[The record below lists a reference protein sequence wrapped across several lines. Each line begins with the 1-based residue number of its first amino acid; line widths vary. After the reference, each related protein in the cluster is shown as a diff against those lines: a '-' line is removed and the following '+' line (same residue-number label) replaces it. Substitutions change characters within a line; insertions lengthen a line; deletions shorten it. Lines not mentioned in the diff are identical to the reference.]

1 MYQASPIY
9 IDMESILWTYAVVFP
24 VIFAGRV
31 VTLANIILE
40 VISLDTGK
48 SFRFHLK
55 IQQIQYITKIV
66 TKFSPNILGVL
77 HAVLQYTSSLPEY
90 SSE

>member
-48 SFRFHLK
+48 SF
-55 IQQIQYITKIV
+55 
-66 TKFSPNILGVL
+66 
-77 HAVLQYTSSLPEY
+77 
-90 SSE
+90 